1 MAKDNRRYIITIDL
15 GTTSIRTIAFDTQT
29 NLFFGIAQKKLK
41 QYYPNTGWVE
51 QDPEEILKIIDSC
64 LAQTT
69 RDLAEDTIYGLGM
82 TNQRETFVAWRKSTG
97 KPLYNAIVWQ
107 CRRPHE
113 LCQEILS
120 NKKLA
125 NKIHRKTGLFVDSYF
140 SATKMNWLIKN
151 NKEVRQ
157 ALVNEDLCFG
167 TVDSFVINHLTQG
180 KVFVTDHS
188 NACRTL
194 LYNLHT
200 QDWDYELMDYFEIP
214 RHTLPNIVN
223 CDEYV
228 GDTVVGDKTI
238 KIGGILG
245 DQQSSLFGQA
255 CTNTGEVKTTFGT
268 GGFML
273 CNMGEKP
280 ILSDKLLT
288 TVAWKTKEGISYAY
302 EGNMYSAGACI
313 NWLQDSLGLI
323 SNPGETETLANSVEV
338 SNGVQFIPALS
349 GLGAPFWKSGAKAQF
364 CGLTL
369 GCTTA
374 HMVRAVLRSIAYQ
387 ARAVYDC
394 MSQNIEM
401 RHPMRVDGG
410 MTKNNTF
417 MQFLSDILHAPI
429 ARSQEAEST
438 SLGACY
444 MCGLAFG
451 AYKSLKEIHKLY
463 RTSNTYSPTP
473 RDYDRE
479 AHYKDWLK
487 LIDKL

>member
-1 MAKDNRRYIITIDL
+1 MAKENKRYIIAIDL
-15 GTTSIRTIAFDTQT
+15 GTTSIRTIAYDTE
-29 NLFFGIAQKKLK
+29 NNNFFGVVQKKLN
-41 QYYPNTGWVE
+41 QYYPKTSWVE
-51 QDPEEILKIIDSC
+51 QDPRQILDIVDSC
-64 LAQTT
+64 LKETT
-69 RDLAEDTIYGLGM
+69 KDLSADSIYGIGM

-97 KPLYNAIVWQ
+97 EPLYNAIVWQ
-107 CRRPHE
+107 CRRTQE
-113 LCQEILS
+113 LCQEIL
-120 NKKLA
+120 NNRKLA

-151 NKEVRQ
+151 NREVRQ

-167 TVDSFVINHLTQG
+167 TMDSFVIYHLTAG

-188 NACRTL
+188 NASRTL

-200 QDWDYELMDYFEIP
+200 QDWDYELMEYFGIP
-214 RHTLPNIVN
+214 RHSLPRIVN
-223 CDEYV
+223 SDEYV
-228 GDTVVGDKTI
+228 GDTIIDGKLI

-255 CTNTGEVKTTFGT
+255 CTKAGEVKTTFGT

-273 CNMGEKP
+273 CNIGEKP
-280 ILSDKLLT
+280 ILSTKLLT
-288 TVAWKTKEGISYAY
+288 TVAWKTREGISYAY

-313 NWLQDSLGLI
+313 NWLQDTLGI
-323 SNPGETETLANSVEV
+323 IKSPADTEVLANSVEN

-349 GLGAPFWKSGAKAQF
+349 GLGAPFWKSGATAQF

-369 GCTTA
+369 GSSTA

-394 MSQNIEM
+394 MSQNVEL
-401 RHPMRVDGG
+401 RHPMRIDGG

-451 AYKSLKEIHKLY
+451 AYKSLRDIHKLY
-463 RTSNTYSPTP
+463 KTNQTYSPTP

-479 AHYKDWLK
+479 THYKEWLK
-487 LIDKL
+487 LVDKL